1 MMQRAAPLPRLRWL
15 LLLFPLLASGCAV
28 VAIAD
33 AAVTVTATT
42 IKIGAMVV
50 ETAVDI
56 TAAGV
61 KAAVGT
67 DKEEGQQ

>member
-1 MMQRAAPLPRLRWL
+1 MMQRAAAVLRLRWL
-15 LLLFPLLASGCAV
+15 FLLFPLLTSGCAV

-42 IKIGAMVV
+42 IKIGATVV